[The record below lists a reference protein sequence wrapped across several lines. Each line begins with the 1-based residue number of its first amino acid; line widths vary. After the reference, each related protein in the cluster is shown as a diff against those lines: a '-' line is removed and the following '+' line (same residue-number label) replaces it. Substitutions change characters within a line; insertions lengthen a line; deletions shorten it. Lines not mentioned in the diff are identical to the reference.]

1 MIFRILLS
9 GYAKRSAA
17 NDGVLVVVGWS
28 LGSRNGLAGAISIG
42 GEGRRR
48 AAAGVANDA
57 LLGLDGI
64 SDEVGREVGVGRG
77 VGGVLA
83 TLGRAG
89 WGIAGAIVAIVGGRG
104 RGRGGVHDVAVPRP
118 LLDGLAAEMRSDI
131 LGRLARAD
139 AAHALGGAVATL
151 VGGEVDD
158 AGESHEMM
166 RPILVDKAELPHTRA
181 KGNTLGIDIH
191 HIALGR
197 LGFLALGLGAA
208 ATGNTG
214 TIATAAASDGEGIH
228 KCSLEKLDRFT
239 AQPVPE
245 GRTVQLLGVE
255 AEKPRDGLR
264 HEEDPAGRVEDHDE
278 VGDRPE
284 DLLLPPKDGV
294 LLPQLLDELL
304 LPLAAELGRLA
315 VGRPLR
321 QFLLLDVDHEG
332 VGRPGEADR
341 GGMRCRCMV
350 IMLQG
355 QFRGADRS
363 SLLGSRGGGSS
374 NGDIGGRCRCGWDL
388 LLRRGL
394 GGSDCIQ
401 GWGRS

>member
-1 MIFRILLS
+1 MYLLS

-17 NDGVLVVVGWS
+17 NDGVLVVVVVGWS
-28 LGSRNGLAGAISIG
+28 LGPRDGLAGAISIG
-42 GEGRRR
+42 GEGRGR

-64 SDEVGREVGVGRG
+64 SDEVGREGGVGRG
-77 VGGVLA
+77 VGGVLP
-83 TLGRAG
+83 TLGRGG
-89 WGIAGAIVAIVGGRG
+89 WGIAGAIVALVGGRG
-104 RGRGGVHDVAVPRP
+104 RGRGGVHDVAVPGP
-118 LLDGLAAEMRSDI
+118 LLDGLAAEMRSNI

-139 AAHALGGAVATL
+139 AAHALGGAVAAL

-158 AGESHEMM
+158 AGESHEMV
-166 RPILVDKAELPHTRA
+166 RTILVDEAELPHASA
-181 KGNTLGIDIH
+181 KGNTLGFDVH
-191 HIALGR
+191 HIVLGR

-208 ATGNTG
+208 AAGNTG
-214 TIATAAASDGEGIH
+214 TIATAHASGGEGIH
-228 KCSLEKLDRFT
+228 EGSLEKLDRFT

-255 AEKPRDGLR
+255 AEKSRDGLR

-284 DLLLPPKDGV
+284 DLLLPPKDGI
-294 LLPQLLDELL
+294 LLPQILDELL

-321 QFLLLDVDHEG
+321 QLLLLDVDREG

-341 GGMRCRCMV
+341 GGMRRRCMV

-355 QFRGADRS
+355 QFRGVERS
-363 SLLGSRGGGSS
+363 TGSLLGSRS
-374 NGDIGGRCRCGWDL
+374 GDIGGR
-388 LLRRGL
+388 
-394 GGSDCIQ
+394 
-401 GWGRS
+401 